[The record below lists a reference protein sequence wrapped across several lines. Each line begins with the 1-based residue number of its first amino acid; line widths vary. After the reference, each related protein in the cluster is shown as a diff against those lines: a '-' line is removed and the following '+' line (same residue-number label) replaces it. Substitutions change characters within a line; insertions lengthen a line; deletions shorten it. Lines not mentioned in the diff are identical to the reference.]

1 VDIVTH
7 ALLSLA
13 LARGFFARRGW
24 PVLVGMLVAGTLAD
38 VDLISEWFGPA
49 AYLAARR
56 TFTHSLL
63 GTLVIIAIAAWIAHG
78 LDGKRLETWKGI
90 VAAASC
96 AAVAHLLF
104 DFCQSGGIA
113 LLWPFHGTRYAL
125 DWLPP
130 VDPWILV
137 LLFGGVVVP
146 EFFLL
151 VSLEI
156 GAKDKRPRGRNG
168 ALVAL
173 VLIGIYVGARGV
185 LHFSSVA
192 LLEPRS
198 YHGESPR
205 REEAFAESFSLLTW
219 HGVVETQSYLCLID
233 VPVTSGDSFDPE
245 AATCLHKPE
254 ESPVL
259 TAVQQS
265 AVGRKFLS
273 AARMPRAAVDK
284 TEGGYEVVIRDL
296 RDVAEQRTRNRVVAR
311 IWLDSGSR
319 IVSEQLG
326 WAGEARLR

>member
-1 VDIVTH
+1 VDIITH

-24 PVLVGMLVAGTLAD
+24 PVLAGMLVAGTLAD
-38 VDLISEWFGPA
+38 VDWISVWLGPA
-49 AYLAARR
+49 AYLAGRR

-63 GTLVIIAIAAWIAHG
+63 GTVVIIAIAAWIARA
-78 LDGKRLETWKGI
+78 LDSQRRETWKGI
-90 VAAASC
+90 LAATSC

-104 DFCQSGGIA
+104 DLCQSGGIA
-113 LLWPFHGTRYAL
+113 LLWPFRGTRFAL

-130 VDPWILV
+130 VDPWILF
-137 LLFGGVVVP
+137 LLFGAVVVP
-146 EFFLL
+146 EFLRM

-156 GAKDKRPRGRNG
+156 GARDKRPRGRNG

-173 VLIGIYVGARGV
+173 ALIGVYLAARGV
-185 LHFSSVA
+185 LHFNSVA

-205 REEAFAESFSLLTW
+205 RAETFAESLSLLTW

-233 VPVTSGDSFDPE
+233 VPVSSGESFDPE
-245 AATCLHKPE
+245 SGTCLHKPE

-273 AARMPRAAVDK
+273 AASIPRAAVDK
-284 TEGGYEVVIRDL
+284 SEIGYEVVIRDL
-296 RDVAEQRTRNRVVAR
+296 RDVAEQQTRHRVVAR
-311 IWLDSGSR
+311 IWLDSGAHV
-319 IVSEQLG
+319 VSEQLG
-326 WAGEARLR
+326 WAGEVRLR

>member
-1 VDIVTH
+1 
-7 ALLSLA
+7 
-13 LARGFFARRGW
+13 
-24 PVLVGMLVAGTLAD
+24 MLFAGTLAD

-63 GTLVIIAIAAWIAHG
+63 GTLVIIAIAAWIAHR
-78 LDGKRLETWKGI
+78 LDGQRRETWKGI
-90 VAAASC
+90 LAATSC
-96 AAVAHLLF
+96 AVLAHLLF

-113 LLWPFHGTRYAL
+113 LLWPFGGTRYAL
-125 DWLPP
+125 DWLPQ
-130 VDPWILV
+130 VDLWIL
-137 LLFGGVVVP
+137 LLLLGGVVVP

-168 ALVAL
+168 ALAAL
-173 VLIGIYVGARGV
+173 VLIGIYVGARGL
-185 LHFSSVA
+185 LHSSSVA

-198 YHGESPR
+198 YRGESPR
-205 REEAFAESFSLLTW
+205 REEAFAESFSVLTW

-245 AATCLHKPE
+245 SATCLHKPE

-284 TEGGYEVVIRDL
+284 TEGGYEVIIRDL
-296 RDVAEQRTRNRVVAR
+296 RDVAEQQTRNRVVAR

-326 WAGEARLR
+326 WAGEAHLR

>member
-1 VDIVTH
+1 MDIVTH

-24 PVLVGMLVAGTLAD
+24 PVLAGLLVAGTLAD
-38 VDLISEWFGPA
+38 VDLISAWFGPA

-63 GTLVIIAIAAWIAHG
+63 GTVVIIALAAWTARR
-78 LDGKRLETWKGI
+78 LDTKRAETWKGI
-90 VAAASC
+90 LVATTC
-96 AAVAHLLF
+96 AALTHLLF

-113 LLWPFHGTRYAL
+113 LLWPFDGARYAL
-125 DWLPP
+125 DWLPN
-130 VDPWILV
+130 VDPWIL
-137 LLFGGVVVP
+137 LLLLGGVVVP
-146 EFFLL
+146 EFLRM

-173 VLIGIYVGARGV
+173 ALIGIYVGARGV
-185 LHFSSVA
+185 LHFNSVA

-198 YHGESPR
+198 YRGESPR
-205 REEAFAESFSLLTW
+205 REEAFAGSFSLLTW

-233 VPVTSGDSFDPE
+233 VPVMSGDTFDPE

-265 AVGRKFLS
+265 AVGRRFLS

-284 TEGGYEVVIRDL
+284 TEAGYEVIIRDL
-296 RDVAEQRTRNRVVAR
+296 RDVAEQQTRHRVVAR
-311 IWLDSGSR
+311 IWLDSASR
-319 IVSEQLG
+319 IVSEQFG
-326 WAGEARLR
+326 WAGEAHLR

>member
-1 VDIVTH
+1 
-7 ALLSLA
+7 
-13 LARGFFARRGW
+13 
-24 PVLVGMLVAGTLAD
+24 MLVAGTLAD

-49 AYLAARR
+49 AYLAGRR

-63 GTLVIIAIAAWIAHG
+63 GTIAIIVIAAWIAHA
-78 LDGKRLETWKGI
+78 LDGKRLQPWRGI
-90 VAAASC
+90 LAAVSC
-96 AAVAHLLF
+96 AAIAHVLF
-104 DFCQSGGIA
+104 DFCQSGGIE

-125 DWLPP
+125 DWLPQ
-130 VDPWILV
+130 VDPWIL
-137 LLFGGVVVP
+137 LLLLGGVVVP
-146 EFFLL
+146 EFLHL

-185 LHFSSVA
+185 LHFNSVT

-205 REEAFAESFSLLTW
+205 RTEAFAEALSLLTW

-265 AVGRKFLS
+265 VVGRKFLS
-273 AARMPRAAVDK
+273 AARIPRAAVDK
-284 TEGGYEVVIRDL
+284 TETGYEVVIRDL
-296 RDVAEQRTRNRVVAR
+296 RDVAEQQTRDRVVAR
-311 IWLDSGSR
+311 IWLDSGSHV
-319 IVSEQLG
+319 VSEQLG
-326 WAGEARLR
+326 WAGEAHLR

>member
-24 PVLVGMLVAGTLAD
+24 PVLAGMLVAGTFAD

-63 GTLVIIAIAAWIAHG
+63 GTLVIIAIAAWIAHR
-78 LDGKRLETWKGI
+78 LDGQRRETWKGI
-90 VAAASC
+90 LAAASC
-96 AAVAHLLF
+96 AAIAHLLF

-113 LLWPFHGTRYAL
+113 LLWPFGGTRYAL
-125 DWLPP
+125 DWLPQ
-130 VDPWILV
+130 VDPWIL
-137 LLFGGVVVP
+137 LLLLGGVVVP

-185 LHFSSVA
+185 LHFNSVA

-198 YHGESPR
+198 YRGESPR
-205 REEAFAESFSLLTW
+205 REEAFAESFPLLTW

-245 AATCLHKPE
+245 SATCLHKPE

-284 TEGGYEVVIRDL
+284 TEGGYEVIIRDL
-296 RDVAEQRTRNRVVAR
+296 RDVAEKETRHRVVAR

-326 WAGEARLR
+326 WAGEAHLR

>member
-24 PVLVGMLVAGTLAD
+24 PVLAGMLFAGTLAD

-63 GTLVIIAIAAWIAHG
+63 GTLVIIAIAAWIAHR
-78 LDGKRLETWKGI
+78 LDGQRRETWKGI
-90 VAAASC
+90 LAATSC
-96 AAVAHLLF
+96 AVLAHLLF

-113 LLWPFHGTRYAL
+113 LLWPFGGTRYAL
-125 DWLPP
+125 DWLPQ
-130 VDPWILV
+130 VDPWIL
-137 LLFGGVVVP
+137 LLLLGGVVVP

-173 VLIGIYVGARGV
+173 VLIGIYVGARGL
-185 LHFSSVA
+185 LHSSSVA

-198 YHGESPR
+198 YRGESPR

-245 AATCLHKPE
+245 SATCLHKPE

-284 TEGGYEVVIRDL
+284 TEGGYEVIIRDL
-296 RDVAEQRTRNRVVAR
+296 RDVAEQQTRNHVVAR

-326 WAGEARLR
+326 WAGEAHLR

>member
-1 VDIVTH
+1 MLTH

-24 PVLVGMLVAGTLAD
+24 PVLAGMLVAGTLAD
-38 VDLISEWFGPA
+38 VDLISAWFGPA

-63 GTLVIIAIAAWIAHG
+63 GTLVIIAIAAWIAHK

-90 VAAASC
+90 LAATSC
-96 AAVAHLLF
+96 AAIAHLLF
-104 DFCQSGGIA
+104 DLCQSGGIA
-113 LLWPFHGTRYAL
+113 LLWPFRGMRYAL
-125 DWLPP
+125 DWLPQ
-130 VDPWILV
+130 VDPWVLF
-137 LLFGGVVVP
+137 LLFGAVVVP
-146 EFFLL
+146 EFFRM

-156 GAKDKRPRGRNG
+156 GASYKKPRGHNG
-168 ALVAL
+168 ALVVLAL
-173 VLIGIYVGARGV
+173 IVIYIGARGV

-205 REEAFAESFSLLTW
+205 RAETFADALSLFTW
-219 HGVVETQSYLCLID
+219 HGVVETQSYLCLVE

-245 AATCLHKPE
+245 SGTCLHKPE

-284 TEGGYEVVIRDL
+284 TEDGYEVVIRDL
-296 RDVAEQRTRNRVVAR
+296 RDVAEQQTRRRVVAR
-311 IWLDSGSR
+311 IWLDLGAR
-319 IVSEQLG
+319 VVSEQFS
-326 WAGEARLR
+326 WAGEVHLR

>member
-1 VDIVTH
+1 M
-7 ALLSLA
+7 LA
-13 LARGFFARRGW
+13 
-24 PVLVGMLVAGTLAD
+24 GMLFAGTLAD

-63 GTLVIIAIAAWIAHG
+63 GTLVIIAIAAWIAHR
-78 LDGKRLETWKGI
+78 LDGQRRETWKGI
-90 VAAASC
+90 LAATSC
-96 AAVAHLLF
+96 AVLAHLLF

-113 LLWPFHGTRYAL
+113 LLWPFGGTRYAL
-125 DWLPP
+125 DWLPQ
-130 VDPWILV
+130 VDPWIL
-137 LLFGGVVVP
+137 LLLLGGVVVP

-168 ALVAL
+168 ALAAL

-185 LHFSSVA
+185 LHSSSVA

-198 YHGESPR
+198 YRGESPR

-245 AATCLHKPE
+245 SATCLHKPE

-284 TEGGYEVVIRDL
+284 TEGGYEVIIRDL
-296 RDVAEQRTRNRVVAR
+296 RDVAEQQTRNRVVAR

-326 WAGEARLR
+326 WAGEAHLR

>member
-1 VDIVTH
+1 VDILTH

-24 PVLVGMLVAGTLAD
+24 PVLAGMLVAGTLAD
-38 VDLISEWFGPA
+38 GDLIIAWFGPA

-63 GTLVIIAIAAWIAHG
+63 GTLVIIVIAAWIAHG
-78 LDGKRLETWKGI
+78 LDGQRRETWKGI
-90 VAAASC
+90 LAATSC
-96 AAVAHLLF
+96 AAIAHLLF

-113 LLWPFHGTRYAL
+113 LLWPFRGARFAL
-125 DWLPP
+125 DWLPN

-137 LLFGGVVVP
+137 LLLGGVVMP

-156 GAKDKRPRGRNG
+156 GAKDKSPRGRNG

-173 VLIGIYVGARGV
+173 ALIAIYVGARGV
-185 LHFSSVA
+185 LHFDSVA

-205 REEAFAESFSLLTW
+205 RVETFAESLSLLTW

-233 VPVTSGDSFDPE
+233 VPVTSGDSFDSE
-245 AATCLHKPE
+245 SATCLHKPD

-273 AARMPRAAVDK
+273 AARIPRATVDK
-284 TEGGYEVVIRDL
+284 TEDGYEVVIRDL
-296 RDVAEQRTRNRVVAR
+296 RDVEEQETRPRVVAR
-311 IWLDSGSR
+311 IWLDAGSR
-319 IVSEQLG
+319 IVREQLD
-326 WAGEARLR
+326 WAGEVHLH

>member
-1 VDIVTH
+1 MDIVTH

-24 PVLVGMLVAGTLAD
+24 PVLAGMLVAGTLAD

-49 AYLAARR
+49 AYLAGRR
-56 TFTHSLL
+56 KFTHSLL
-63 GTLVIIAIAAWIAHG
+63 GTIAIIVIAAWVAHK
-78 LDGKRLETWKGI
+78 LDGKRLETWKGLL
-90 VAAASC
+90 AATSC
-96 AAVAHLLF
+96 AAVVHLLF
-104 DFCQSGGIA
+104 DFCQSAGIE

-125 DWLPP
+125 DWLPQ
-130 VDPWILV
+130 VDPWILF
-137 LLFGGVVVP
+137 LLLGGVVVP
-146 EFFLL
+146 EFLLL

-185 LHFSSVA
+185 LHFNSVA

-198 YHGESPR
+198 YRGESPR
-205 REEAFAESFSLLTW
+205 RVESFAERLSLLTW

-265 AVGRKFLS
+265 VVGRKFLS
-273 AARMPRAAVDK
+273 AARIPRAAVDK
-284 TEGGYEVVIRDL
+284 TEIGYEVVIRDL
-296 RDVAEQRTRNRVVAR
+296 RDVAEQQTRDRVVAR
-311 IWLDSGSR
+311 IWLDSASR
-319 IVSEQLG
+319 IVSEQLA
-326 WAGEARLR
+326 WAGEAHLR

>member
-1 VDIVTH
+1 M
-7 ALLSLA
+7 LA
-13 LARGFFARRGW
+13 
-24 PVLVGMLVAGTLAD
+24 GMLFAGTLAD

-63 GTLVIIAIAAWIAHG
+63 GTLVIIAIAAWIAHR
-78 LDGKRLETWKGI
+78 LDGQRRETWKGI
-90 VAAASC
+90 LAATSC
-96 AAVAHLLF
+96 AVLAHLLF

-113 LLWPFHGTRYAL
+113 LLWPFGGTRYAL
-125 DWLPP
+125 DWLPQ
-130 VDPWILV
+130 VDPWIL
-137 LLFGGVVVP
+137 LLLLGGVVVP

-168 ALVAL
+168 ALAAL

-185 LHFSSVA
+185 LHSSSVA

-205 REEAFAESFSLLTW
+205 RAETFADALSLFTW

-245 AATCLHKPE
+245 SATCLHKPE

-284 TEGGYEVVIRDL
+284 TEGGYEVIIRDL
-296 RDVAEQRTRNRVVAR
+296 RDVAEQQTRNRVVAR

-326 WAGEARLR
+326 WAGEAHLR

>member
-1 VDIVTH
+1 MGIVTH

-24 PVLVGMLVAGTLAD
+24 PVLAGMLVAGTLAD

-49 AYLAARR
+49 AYLAGRR

-63 GTLVIIAIAAWIAHG
+63 GTIVIIAIAAWIAHAF
-78 LDGKRLETWKGI
+78 DGKRRETWKGI
-90 VAAASC
+90 LAATSC
-96 AAVAHLLF
+96 TAIAHLLF

-125 DWLPP
+125 DWLPQ
-130 VDPWILV
+130 VDPWIL
-137 LLFGGVVVP
+137 LLLLGGVVVP

-185 LHFSSVA
+185 LHFNSVA
-192 LLEPRS
+192 LLEPRA
-198 YHGESPR
+198 YRGESPR
-205 REEAFAESFSLLTW
+205 REEAYAESFSLLTW

-233 VPVTSGDSFDPE
+233 VPATSGDSFDPE
-245 AATCLHKPE
+245 SATCLHKPE

-284 TEGGYEVVIRDL
+284 TEGGYEVIIRDL
-296 RDVAEQRTRNRVVAR
+296 RDVAEKETRHRVVAR
-311 IWLDSGSR
+311 IWLDSGSH

-326 WAGEARLR
+326 WAGEAHLR

>member
-1 VDIVTH
+1 
-7 ALLSLA
+7 
-13 LARGFFARRGW
+13 
-24 PVLVGMLVAGTLAD
+24 MLVAGTLAD
-38 VDLISEWFGPA
+38 VDWISAWFGPA
-49 AYLAARR
+49 AYLAGRR

-63 GTLVIIAIAAWIAHG
+63 GTVAIIAIAAWIAHR
-78 LDGKRLETWKGI
+78 LDSQRRETWKVI
-90 VAAASC
+90 LAATSC
-96 AAVAHLLF
+96 AAITHLLF
-104 DFCQSGGIA
+104 DLCQSGGIA
-113 LLWPFHGTRYAL
+113 ILWPFRGTRFAL
-125 DWLPP
+125 DWLPN

-137 LLFGGVVVP
+137 LLLGGVVVP
-146 EFFLL
+146 EFFRL

-156 GAKDKRPRGRNG
+156 GARDKRPRGRNG

-173 VLIGIYVGARGV
+173 ALIGVYIGARGV

-205 REEAFAESFSLLTW
+205 RAETFADSISLLTW
-219 HGVVETQSYLCLID
+219 HGVVETQSYLCLIE

-245 AATCLHKPE
+245 SGTCLHKPE

-284 TEGGYEVVIRDL
+284 TEVGYEVVIRDL
-296 RDVAEQRTRNRVVAR
+296 RDVAEQQTRHRVVAR
-311 IWLDSGSR
+311 IWLDSGAR
-319 IVSEQLG
+319 IVSEQLS
-326 WAGEARLR
+326 WAGEVHLR

>member
-1 VDIVTH
+1 MGVLTH

-24 PVLVGMLVAGTLAD
+24 PLLAGMLVAGTLAD
-38 VDLISEWFGPA
+38 VDLISAWFGPA
-49 AYLAARR
+49 AYLSARR

-63 GTLVIIAIAAWIAHG
+63 GTLIIIAIAAWIAHK

-90 VAAASC
+90 LAATSC
-96 AAVAHLLF
+96 AAFAHLLL
-104 DFCQSGGIA
+104 DLCQSGGIA
-113 LLWPFHGTRYAL
+113 LLWPFRGMRYAL
-125 DWLPP
+125 DWLPQ

-137 LLFGGVVVP
+137 LLLAGILLP
-146 EFFLL
+146 EFFRL
-151 VSLEI
+151 VSSEI
-156 GAKDKRPRGRNG
+156 GVKDKSPRGRNG

-173 VLIGIYVGARGV
+173 VLMGIYVGARGL
-185 LHFSSVA
+185 LHFNSVA

-205 REEAFAESFSLLTW
+205 RAETFADTLSLLTW
-219 HGVVETQSYLCLID
+219 HGVVETQSYLCLVE

-245 AATCLHKPE
+245 SGTCLHKPE

-265 AVGRKFLS
+265 VVGRKFLS

-284 TEGGYEVVIRDL
+284 TEDGYEVVIRDL
-296 RDVAEQRTRNRVVAR
+296 RDVAEQETRHRVVAR
-311 IWLDSGSR
+311 IWLDLGAR
-319 IVSEQLG
+319 VVSEQFS
-326 WAGEARLR
+326 WAGEAHRR

>member
-1 VDIVTH
+1 MDFLTH
-7 ALLSLA
+7 VLLSLA

-24 PVLVGMLVAGTLAD
+24 PVLAGMLVAGTLAD
-38 VDLISEWFGPA
+38 VDLISVWFGPA
-49 AYLAARR
+49 AYLAGRR

-63 GTLVIIAIAAWIAHG
+63 GTVVIIAIAAWIAHR
-78 LDGKRLETWKGI
+78 LDGKRRETWKGI
-90 VAAASC
+90 LAAASC

-113 LLWPFHGTRYAL
+113 LLWPFRGTRYAL
-125 DWLPP
+125 DWLPN

-137 LLFGGVVVP
+137 LLLSGVVVP
-146 EFFLL
+146 EFFRL
-151 VSLEI
+151 VTLEI

-173 VLIGIYVGARGV
+173 VLIGIYVGARGL
-185 LHFSSVA
+185 LHFNSVA

-205 REEAFAESFSLLTW
+205 RAETFAESLSLLTW
-219 HGVVETQSYLCLID
+219 HGVVETQSYLCLIE

-245 AATCLHKPE
+245 SGTCLHKPE

-259 TAVQQS
+259 AAVQQS
-265 AVGRKFLS
+265 VVGREFLS
-273 AARMPRAAVDK
+273 AARIPRAAMDK
-284 TEGGYEVVIRDL
+284 TEDGYEVVIRDL
-296 RDVAEQRTRNRVVAR
+296 RDVAEQQTRHRVVAR

-319 IVSEQLG
+319 VVSEELG
-326 WAGEARLR
+326 WAGEVRLR

>member
-24 PVLVGMLVAGTLAD
+24 PVLAGMLVAGTLAD
-38 VDLISEWFGPA
+38 VDLISAWFGPA

-63 GTLVIIAIAAWIAHG
+63 GTLVVIAIAAWIAHA
-78 LDGKRLETWKGI
+78 LAGKRRETWKGI
-90 VAAASC
+90 FAATSC
-96 AAVAHLLF
+96 AAIAHLLF

-113 LLWPFHGTRYAL
+113 LLWPFRGTRFAL
-125 DWLPP
+125 DWLPNL
-130 VDPWILV
+130 DPWILV
-137 LLFGGVVVP
+137 LLLGGVVVP

-156 GAKDKRPRGRNG
+156 GARDKRPRGRNG

-185 LHFSSVA
+185 LHSNSVA

-205 REEAFAESFSLLTW
+205 RAETFAESLSLLTW

-233 VPVTSGDSFDPE
+233 VPVTSADSFDAE
-245 AATCLHKPE
+245 SATCLHKPE

-273 AARMPRAAVDK
+273 AARIPRAAVDK
-284 TEGGYEVVIRDL
+284 TEGGYEVIIRDL
-296 RDVAEQRTRNRVVAR
+296 RDVAEHETRHRVVAR
-311 IWLDSGSR
+311 IWLDAKSR

-326 WAGEARLR
+326 WAGEVHLR